1 MMKDGLPA
9 LSLRL
14 RLWLWTVLVFA
25 VVQVALAVVLMAL
38 GSDQRARE
46 FSERLERRAHAIVAS
61 LTDGSGRPWSHDE
74 LASLVS
80 GLSGS
85 GFLERYFVAVRSADG
100 KVIAHTYELDPDL
113 VPVPRP
119 LEEPTWTT
127 LRPEPEGG
135 TPPVQVRA
143 LAVPFRDL
151 SGNPFVLQIVTSA
164 PPTTDLAALLAELF
178 LFTLPVGLIAA
189 GIAAWRLAGRAVAPI
204 AQLAR
209 AAHDVRPSNLERGI
223 DVGPVDR
230 EVAKLQRELNDA
242 LQRLEDGYRAQETF
256 LSDVSHE
263 LKTPIS
269 VLLSEAQ
276 ALARRNPTADDLRRF
291 TRSVEEEMRRLAA
304 LVEGLLTLARAER
317 AGLTHLRR
325 ERINVNDL
333 ALGALEACL
342 PLARELGV
350 RVVPH
355 LYDGDD
361 VDVSGDP
368 ELLRTMVTNLL
379 RNGLQFSPA
388 ESSVDIDVDVRG
400 EQVELSIRD
409 RGPGLPHELD
419 GRLFRRFQQIPTPR
433 RGGNGNGLGLA
444 IALTIAQRHGGQVE
458 VRNAP
463 GGGCKA
469 IAILPLATPA
479 STPLEIPPQPPRDD
493 PERHELATEDVP
505 SRAATG

>member
-14 RLWLWTVLVFA
+14 KLWLWTVLVFA
-25 VVQVALAVVLMAL
+25 VVQVALAVVLIAL
-38 GSDQRARE
+38 GSDQRARD
-46 FSERLERRAHAIVAS
+46 FSERVERRARGIVES

-74 LASLVS
+74 LASLIS
-80 GLSGS
+80 GMSGS
-85 GFLERYFVAVRSADG
+85 SFLERYFVAVRSEDG
-100 KVIAHTYELDPDL
+100 KVIAHTYELDPDV
-113 VPVPRP
+113 VPLPST

-127 LRPEPEGG
+127 FRPDAPAGA
-135 TPPVQVRA
+135 PPVQVRA
-143 LAVPFRDL
+143 LALPFTDK
-151 SGNPFVLQIVTSA
+151 SGNRFVLQIATSA
-164 PPTTDLAALLAELF
+164 PPTTDLASLLAELF
-178 LFTLPVGLIAA
+178 LFTLPVGLVAA

-204 AQLAR
+204 AKLAQ
-209 AAHDVRPSNLERGI
+209 AAQDVSPANLERKI

-276 ALARRNPTADDLRRF
+276 ALARRNPSPEELRRF
-291 TRSVEEEMRRLAA
+291 NRSVEEEMRRLAA

-317 AGLTHLRR
+317 AGLTHLRK

-342 PLARELGV
+342 PLARELGL

-379 RNGLQFSPA
+379 RNGLQFSLPD
-388 ESSVDIDVDVRG
+388 SSVELDVTVQGEHVEIAVR
-400 EQVELSIRD
+400 D
-409 RGPGLPHELD
+409 HGPGLPHELD
-419 GRLFRRFQQIPTPR
+419 GRLFRRFEQIPTPR
-433 RGGNGNGLGLA
+433 RGGSGNGLGLA

-458 VRNAP
+458 IRNAP

-469 IAILPLATPA
+469 TAMLPLSPRATNGVEIVPA
-479 STPLEIPPQPPRDD
+479 LQRASAD
-493 PERHELATEDVP
+493 PERDVTAP
-505 SRAATG
+505 VRR

>member
-25 VVQVALAVVLMAL
+25 VVQVALAVVLIAL

-46 FSERLERRAHAIVAS
+46 FSERVERRARGIVES
-61 LTDGSGRPWSHDE
+61 LNDGSGRPWSHDE
-74 LASLVS
+74 LSSLVTGMS
-80 GLSGS
+80 GTS
-85 GFLERYFVAVRSADG
+85 FLERYFVAIRAEDG
-100 KVIAHTYELDPDL
+100 TVIAHTYELDPEL
-113 VPVPRP
+113 VPVPSP
-119 LEEPTWTT
+119 LEQPTWTT
-127 LRPEPEGG
+127 LRPETSGG
-135 TPPVQVRA
+135 GPPVQVRA
-143 LAVPFRDL
+143 LAMPFQDRG
-151 SGNPFVLQIVTSA
+151 GNRFVLQIVTSA
-164 PPTTDLAALLAELF
+164 PPTTDLAVLLTELF

-189 GIAAWRLAGRAVAPI
+189 GIAVWRLAGRAVAPI
-204 AQLAR
+204 AKLAQ
-209 AAHDVRPSNLERGI
+209 AAQDVSPANLERGI

-263 LKTPIS
+263 LKTPVS

-276 ALARRNPTADDLRRF
+276 ALARRNPGADELRRF
-291 TRSVEEEMRRLAA
+291 ARSVEEEMRRLAS

-342 PLARELGV
+342 PLARELEL

-361 VDVSGDP
+361 VDVNGDP

-379 RNGLQFSPA
+379 RNGLQFSHA
-388 ESSVDIDVDVRG
+388 DSSVELDVSVRG
-400 EQVELSIRD
+400 EHVEIAVRD
-409 RGPGLPHELD
+409 HGPGLPHELD
-419 GRLFRRFQQIPTPR
+419 GRLFRRFEQIPTPR

-458 VRNAP
+458 IRNAP

-469 IAILPLATPA
+469 VATLPLAPAATPVIQVPVQA
-479 STPLEIPPQPPRDD
+479 GPAE
-493 PERHELATEDVP
+493 ELAGGVTAP
-505 SRAATG
+505 ATT